1 MPPLTMRLR
10 SMIRALST
18 GAGVLALISTVLL
31 VVAPSAYAADQ
42 LVPVGPTPTRI
53 AVSPDGSFAYVTNYD
68 GCSISRIRTADNTVT
83 TVDLRTSSGDGC
95 NPSPIVIS
103 PDGSFAYV
111 GGRGW
116 LMRIRTSD
124 NTVISTTSDKD
135 FNIRDIAISPDGSLA
150 YVVTNNDFAGVAA
163 LLRVRVSD
171 GSLAPVMTF
180 RLGIENPT
188 GIVFSRD
195 GEFAYLV
202 RDAGGVGAFMR
213 IRTSDNVVASSTTF
227 GPVPTQESSPWL
239 MPRRVVLSPDGTYVY
254 IITTTNRSP
263 GPVYRLR
270 TADGAE
276 TARFWL
282 GDEAVELAF
291 TPDGSYA
298 YATLRDWDGQDT
310 YLGRVPW
317 MVLGGFG

>member
-111 GGRGW
+111 GGG
-116 LMRIRTSD
+116 
-124 NTVISTTSDKD
+124 
-135 FNIRDIAISPDGSLA
+135 DG
-150 YVVTNNDFAGVAA
+150 
-163 LLRVRVSD
+163 
-171 GSLAPVMTF
+171 
-180 RLGIENPT
+180 
-188 GIVFSRD
+188 
-195 GEFAYLV
+195 
-202 RDAGGVGAFMR
+202 
-213 IRTSDNVVASSTTF
+213 
-227 GPVPTQESSPWL
+227 
-239 MPRRVVLSPDGTYVY
+239 
-254 IITTTNRSP
+254 
-263 GPVYRLR
+263 
-270 TADGAE
+270 
-276 TARFWL
+276 
-282 GDEAVELAF
+282 
-291 TPDGSYA
+291 
-298 YATLRDWDGQDT
+298 
-310 YLGRVPW
+310 
-317 MVLGGFG
+317 